1 MPRSAMRNFRTGAT
15 LDCLQWAG
23 VAERPS
29 KIHGTLIPSGLHASV
44 GAAERANTHKL
55 ASRLCS
61 KPAAVPKLGQSAGS
75 SLRRIRSKFSRI
87 GPEQN
92 RLCRI
97 ADIGGE
103 SEGRVLFGE
112 QPARCAVRPC

>member
-1 MPRSAMRNFRTGAT
+1 MGISGPGAT

-44 GAAERANTHKL
+44 GAAEQANTSQIGQPPVLK
-55 ASRLCS
+55 ARGGS
-61 KPAAVPKLGQSAGS
+61 KAGRQSAGS

-97 ADIGGE
+97 TDIGRE
-103 SEGRVLFGE
+103 SEGRGLLGE

>member
-1 MPRSAMRNFRTGAT
+1 MGWGSRNA
-15 LDCLQWAG
+15 
-23 VAERPS
+23 
-29 KIHGTLIPSGLHASV
+29 
-44 GAAERANTHKL
+44 L

-61 KPAAVPKLGQSAGS
+61 KPAVVPKLGDKVQKVP
-75 SLRRIRSKFSRI
+75 LRRIRSKFSRI

-97 ADIGGE
+97 ADIGRE

-112 QPARCAVRPC
+112 QPARCAVRPCYRSTE